1 MGTVSNQWSGLG
13 QDWFKDYAQQGAEQ
27 AWGLL
32 NNAPN
37 AQASFVGTGAPA
49 QMSVSTA
56 GPAAQAAFT
65 SAGAASQAARE
76 QNRYLP
82 QVANTIGQGISTA
95 QTAIGTAQYDP
106 SKMQQHLNPYLSGVN
121 AEIARLG
128 NENFQ
133 GMLGQINSNFTGA
146 GQFGSARSM
155 EMANKAAAQGQ
166 REISGAQANA
176 MNQAYNQAAQ
186 SYQNWGQMGIGAAQQ
201 AANAAIQGG
210 SAIGGLGAQDASL
223 AGQIGM
229 YNTGQTNQQAQ
240 FNAQQANEIAKYNA
254 GQTNQQGQFNA
265 SALNQGSQF
274 NAGQANQM
282 STANMGAANAT
293 NQFNAGQ
300 TNSGYI
306 NNMGAVTNLIGTL
319 KPGQTSYSSSLNMR
333 KGGLAQVK
341 RFRNGGAEGEDLSLS
356 EDELLGMIRDR
367 SGYELPEEERP
378 LEIPEGTSVPPDVK
392 QLSPLEAI
400 AQARNDR
407 LPEVI
412 EDRRAL
418 GKRAVEYAKEPVSP
432 VSWNDVFDQWIK
444 GGEAVARTGSR
455 GAGWMAS
462 AGTAIAQDRARELEA
477 RKREGEGINTQAKL
491 LDQEMG
497 DLVKM
502 KEAEKAKMDGRS
514 LAKIGD
520 YIIYDKGRDLVVP
533 DVARM
538 VMDLNKNSASLLPKL
553 NKFEQ
558 GSPEWFS
565 ELRKLV
571 LPRAQAMVASFT
583 PFADRMGEG
592 GMDRLTEVLVNGYA
606 NSLGGGTAQA
616 YAKEDAPAATE
627 ATSLKVK
634 PDSTQQLPKVTPS
647 VQASRDDSRVQ
658 ILLNERAAEENNPN
672 ISPEV
677 RSRNIATL
685 DKELATMGV
694 KPPASSGQVQ
704 NAFVI
709 KPEGVPFSFDVSSK
723 AYSVPQGAS
732 AKSDYDRKHF
742 EETTPRLTK
751 YVDEKVAPRAEAANR
766 ALPMISSLRDAI
778 NNAPTGSLG
787 EASNSVLSS
796 MKAFGVPLNPQQESA
811 LLAGDQVKTASIV
824 KAVAE
829 QLLQK
834 GTQTDKDFANYL
846 MTFAG
851 LGKNREENLRIL
863 AETEHDAK
871 LDLGKNKLFGQL
883 VGMHADRKL
892 KLTSGSDLEDLWGK
906 TPEVKMNKT
915 VQRKDPRTGKIM
927 YITGIDDY
935 MVRSALKTKR
945 QQGAKK

>member
-65 SAGAASQAARE
+65 SAGAAAQAARE

-95 QTAIGTAQYDP
+95 QTALGTAQYDP

-155 EMANKAAAQGQ
+155 EMANKAATQGQ

-341 RFRNGGAEGEDLSLS
+341 RFRNGGNEGEDLSLS

-367 SGYELPEEERP
+367 SGYELPEEEPP
-378 LEIPEGTSVPPDVK
+378 LEIPEGTPVPPEAK

-418 GKRAVEYAKEPVSP
+418 GRRAVEYAKEPVSP

-502 KEAEKAKMDGRS
+502 EDRKREAQRKSAPYMMDALMVFPQENGEF
-514 LAKIGD
+514 K
-520 YIIYDKGRDLVVP
+520 YVVSEGKLQ
-533 DVARM
+533 DN
-538 VMDLNKNSASLLPKL
+538 LKKNVYSAI
-553 NKFEQ
+553 
-558 GSPEWFS
+558 GSPKNYAGGVEEWLKAANGIATEMIEGQLAFMQS
-565 ELRKLV
+565 V
-571 LPRAQAMVASFT
+571 PGGFT
-583 PFADRMGEG
+583 PEQIASATS
-592 GMDRLTEVLVNGYA
+592 RLKKAFGALQNEA
-606 NSLGGGTAQA
+606 LGG
-616 YAKEDAPAATE
+616 P
-627 ATSLKVK
+627 
-634 PDSTQQLPKVTPS
+634 STT
-647 VQASRDDSRVQ
+647 
-658 ILLNERAAEENNPN
+658 
-672 ISPEV
+672 
-677 RSRNIATL
+677 
-685 DKELATMGV
+685 
-694 KPPASSGQVQ
+694 
-704 NAFVI
+704 
-709 KPEGVPFSFDVSSK
+709 
-723 AYSVPQGAS
+723 
-732 AKSDYDRKHF
+732 
-742 EETTPRLTK
+742 
-751 YVDEKVAPRAEAANR
+751 
-766 ALPMISSLRDAI
+766 
-778 NNAPTGSLG
+778 APTGQLDSGAVVPKLDSRG
-787 EASNSVLSS
+787 RELIGSDGKPGWETTSPQAAAA
-796 MKAFGVPLNPQQESA
+796 KAGVRILPETTQA
-811 LLAGDQVKTASIV
+811 TTAMTKTAPVAPKAAPTVPQVSSQAQTQPTDQNDAVPIDYNV
-824 KAVAE
+824 IKDQFKWTKPAGTGMNVASAVKSHEDNVTAFREQRKAEYGGLSNAVNAGQQYNDLKKAVSTAPSGTFGNIT
-829 QLLQK
+829 QQTLNLLSDLGLKLDPAAKERMLAANELDTAALTSAVLTQFEQK
-834 GTQTDKDFANYL
+834 GQQTDKDFINYL
-846 MTFAG
+846 KTAAG
-851 LGKNREENLRIL
+851 LGKNKEENKRII
-863 AETEHDAK
+863 AKMEHHRQMLIAK
-871 LDLGKNKLFGQL
+871 NNFFDRLEQDMQKGEISVASPSAALGKWNSQL
-883 VGMHADRKL
+883 PK
-892 KLTSGSDLEDLWGK
+892 DL
-906 TPEVKMNKT
+906 PEVHKVTK
-915 VQRKDPRTGKIM
+915 GK
-927 YITGIDDY
+927 YAGEWY
-935 MVRSALKTKR
+935 PGVVWYNAARQLKN
-945 QQGAKK
+945 QGAKK